1 MKVYNI
7 NTKLRL
13 LTDLSIEEITL
24 IAKPFVDHEMN
35 IGIPYDNDDLLRALK
50 IAYPGRVEELIE
62 INITI

>member
-13 LTDLSIEEITL
+13 LTNLSIEEITL
-24 IAKPFVDHEMN
+24 IAKPFVDHKMN

-62 INITI
+62 IDITI